1 MTSPGHQ
8 GEDREGGGGAGVIKK
23 HNDVY
28 PSLHNG
34 SKFGEDE

>member
-8 GEDREGGGGAGVIKK
+8 GEDREGGGAGGIKK

-34 SKFGEDE
+34 SKLGEDE